1 MQEQDQEAIEY
12 WFEFILAR
20 LENNRPAEVE
30 QELVGMGW
38 SSEDAQDLVGQVRVV
53 KRNAVRKDGW
63 GKVILGTVVALV
75 GGGITGG
82 TYLLAG
88 PGGTYV
94 VAWGIIIFGVVWL
107 LIGLVRVANPDT
119 NP

>member
-1 MQEQDQEAIEY
+1 
-12 WFEFILAR
+12 
-20 LENNRPAEVE
+20 
-30 QELVGMGW
+30 MGW
-38 SSEDAQDLVGQVRVV
+38 SSEDAQDLVGQVRVI

-63 GKVILGTVVALV
+63 GKVILGTVLALV

-88 PGGTYV
+88 PGGTYI
-94 VAWGIIIFGVVWL
+94 VAWGIIIFGVVWF
-107 LIGLVRVANPDT
+107 LIGLVKVAKPDT